1 MHSQIVQSVLQVIGE
16 CVPSALRRAEFGN
29 DAALSG
35 NAADDVVVPAA
46 EQFAALLKI
55 EPGVNLAVRD
65 RFPRQRL
72 SQSPELDRGLDLM
85 GFKMPFGRHHGD
97 RALACS
103 SLPWS

>member
-1 MHSQIVQSVLQVIGE
+1 
-16 CVPSALRRAEFGN
+16 
-29 DAALSG
+29 
-35 NAADDVVVPAA
+35 VPAA
-46 EQFAALLKI
+46 EQFAALLKL